1 MFCEQSGQ
9 FKILKLKSMKKLL
22 LLAVF
27 VTGCSIFANA
37 GTGVDNGTVQGTII
51 NAETKKPVAN
61 ATFSA
66 AINKLSFQK
75 EFQTDANGNFKI
87 NMPTGEHN
95 IIIDRLGFKAVKK
108 ENIIIRDG
116 VIIKL
121 TLEVTE
127 SEEELHH
134 PFMTPITIH
143 SF

>member
-1 MFCEQSGQ
+1 
-9 FKILKLKSMKKLL
+9 MKKVI
-22 LLAVF
+22 LLALF
-27 VTGCSIFANA
+27 AAGFSIASLA

-51 NAETKKPVAN
+51 NAETKKPIAN

-87 NMPTGEHN
+87 NVPTGEHN
-95 IIIDRLGFKAVKK
+95 LIIDKLGFKAVKK
-108 ENIIIRDG
+108 ENIVVRDG
-116 VIIKL
+116 IIVKL
-121 TLEVTE
+121 TLEVIE
-127 SEEELHH
+127 AEEELHH

>member
-1 MFCEQSGQ
+1 
-9 FKILKLKSMKKLL
+9 MKKII
-22 LLAVF
+22 LLAFF
-27 VTGCSIFANA
+27 VSACSFFANA
-37 GTGVDNGTVQGTII
+37 GTGLDNGTVQGTII

-87 NMPTGEHN
+87 NLPVGDHN
-95 IIIDRLGFKAVKK
+95 IIIDKLGFKAVKK
-108 ENIIIRDG
+108 ENIVVRDG
-116 VIIKL
+116 VIVKL
-121 TLEVTE
+121 TLEVIE
-127 SEEELHH
+127 AEEELHH

>member
-1 MFCEQSGQ
+1 
-9 FKILKLKSMKKLL
+9 MKKVI
-22 LLAVF
+22 LLALF
-27 VTGCSIFANA
+27 AAGFSIASLA
-37 GTGVDNGTVQGTII
+37 GTGLDNGTVHGTII
-51 NAETKKPVAN
+51 NSETKKPIAN

-87 NMPTGEHN
+87 NVPVGEHN
-95 IIIDRLGFKAVKK
+95 LIIDKLGFKAVKK
-108 ENIIIRDG
+108 ENIVVRDG
-116 VIIKL
+116 VVIKL

-127 SEEELHH
+127 AEEELHH

>member
-1 MFCEQSGQ
+1 
-9 FKILKLKSMKKLL
+9 MKKLL

-27 VTGCSIFANA
+27 VTGCFIFAKA

-87 NMPTGEHN
+87 NVPSGEHN
-95 IIIDRLGFKAVKK
+95 IVIDKLGFKAVKK
-108 ENIIIRDG
+108 ENIIVRDG

-127 SEEELHH
+127 AEEELHH